1 MTLLTDAFK
10 LVNVEVNHNGS
21 KVIIQDSTVEVNIV
35 IESCFPKQILCV
47 QAAVSVEA
55 IKDGRRQNDF
65 PNPRP
70 QEVPAEKRQ
79 GSGGKK
85 QQSIQSQQNDTGDTE
100 HLR

>member
-1 MTLLTDAFK
+1 MTSLTDAIK
-10 LVNVEVNHNGS
+10 LVSVEVNQNGN
-21 KVIIQDSTVEVNIV
+21 KVIIQDSTVEVNVV
-35 IESCFPKQILCV
+35 IESCFPKHILCV

-55 IKDGRRQNDF
+55 TKDGRKQNDL

-85 QQSIQSQQNDTGDTE
+85 QQSIQSQRNDTGDTQ